1 MQTKRAILL
10 GAMIGLV
17 MAVLTGVWVWATGD
31 DEPVD
36 SVDLTGESVATGE
49 AFPDVDLV
57 DLNGDDVSIEDYAGV
72 PVVVNLWAES
82 CRPCRAEMPAFEAV
96 FKERNSEVLFLGIN
110 SGDDQ
115 QTTAD
120 FVDEVGVTYDI
131 ARDPR
136 GDVMAEVG
144 GPGLPA
150 TLFVSAEGRILDLH
164 FGEMSADELRA
175 EIDRL
180 LT

>member
-1 MQTKRAILL
+1 MDTKRSL
-10 GAMIGLV
+10 GVGVAIGLV
-17 MAVLTGVWVWATGD
+17 LAIITGLVMWITAD

-36 SVDLTGESVATGE
+36 SVDLNGGSVAEGT
-49 AFPDVDLV
+49 AFPDVELV
-57 DLNGDDVSIEDYAGV
+57 GLDGEKVSIEDYEGV

-82 CRPCRAEMPAFEAV
+82 CRPCRAEMPAFESV
-96 FKERNSEVLFLGIN
+96 FKKVNSEVLFLGIN
-110 SGDDQ
+110 SGDDLD
-115 QTTAD
+115 TTVS
-120 FVDEVGVTYDI
+120 FIDEVGVTYDI

-150 TLFVSAEGRILDLH
+150 TLFVSAEGRILGTH
-164 FGEMSADELRA
+164 FGEMSAEELSDEI
-175 EIDRL
+175 ERL